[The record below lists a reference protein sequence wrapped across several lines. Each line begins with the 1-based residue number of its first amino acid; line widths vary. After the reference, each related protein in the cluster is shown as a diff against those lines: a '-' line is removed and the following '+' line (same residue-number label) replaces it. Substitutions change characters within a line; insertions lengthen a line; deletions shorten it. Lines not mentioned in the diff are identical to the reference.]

1 MNRRRI
7 KVLPNVPKYRQVF
20 EKLSHE
26 ILSGKYAPGQKFP
39 SEAALVQQ
47 FGTSRI
53 TVGRAMRELSQR
65 GLVERVA
72 GSGTY
77 VGRGH
82 VSADSLLFGLLI
94 PDLGTSEIFEPIC
107 QGLSA
112 APTASRHGLLWGHV
126 AAGEQA
132 PEEQALGLC
141 DQFIAS
147 NVAGVF
153 FAPLERGAAARETNS
168 IVVSRLEEA
177 RIPMVLLDRPVAPY
191 PHRSRHDLV
200 GIDNRRAA
208 YLAAEYLA
216 QQGAGQISFLAYSG
230 GASTIDAR
238 IAGFRECWQRGEVYR
253 VDEIT
258 AASVGPLLQDFRPGD
273 GFVCANRGRVH
284 EGRAGAGI
292 SCAGAFAHR
301 GDRRCGVC
309 QPVACAPDHR
319 QAAMPGDRRG
329 GHGNHA
335 QPDREPESRGP
346 RRPGGMPLSGAGI
359 GLRGYFGDRL
369 HNLEIRTGEQRGV
382 SRLCSLSP
390 K

>member
-1 MNRRRI
+1 MNRRKI
-7 KVLPNVPKYRQVF
+7 KDLPNVPKYRQVF

-26 ILSGKYAPGQKFP
+26 ILSGKYPPGQKFP
-39 SEAALVQQ
+39 SEAALVQR

-53 TVGRAMRELSQR
+53 TVGRALRELSQR

-72 GSGTY
+72 GSGTF

-82 VSADSLLFGLLI
+82 VSADSLVFGLLI

-107 QGLSA
+107 QGIA
-112 APTASRHGLLWGHV
+112 GAPTASRHGLLWGQV
-126 AAGEQA
+126 PAGAATA
-132 PEEQALGLC
+132 EEQALGLC

-153 FAPLERGAAARETNS
+153 FAPLERGAAARETNLT
-168 IVVSRLEEA
+168 IVARLEEA
-177 RIPMVLLDRPVAPY
+177 RIPMVLLDRPVEPY

-238 IAGFRECWQRGEVYR
+238 IAGFRESREGGVVYR

-258 AASVGPLLQDFRPGD
+258 ANTIGPMLRNFRLGD
-273 GFVCANRGRVH
+273 GFICANDRTAGEFMKAVLALGYRVPAH
-284 EGRAGAGI
+284 LRIVGIDDVEYASLLPVPLTTVRQPCREIGEAAMETMLSRIARPNRAGRDVLVE
-292 SCAGAFAHR
+292 CR
-301 GDRRCGVC
+301 LV
-309 QPVACAPDHR
+309 V
-319 QAAMPGDRRG
+319 
-329 GHGNHA
+329 
-335 QPDREPESRGP
+335 RES
-346 RRPGGMPLSGAGI
+346 A
-359 GLRGYFGDRL
+359 
-369 HNLEIRTGEQRGV
+369 
-382 SRLCSLSP
+382 
-390 K
+390 